1 MLVRKK
7 FMKNISKAVVLT
19 LMLGS
24 FSAQAR
30 GGHRGGNG
38 GNSIASHFSTIARNV
53 EMIWDDICVNEK
65 DPEGYCNYR
74 GDYAGLLQKDSASYV
89 LVKGEKDPNQVK
101 AYDGE
106 IREAIN
112 FTDPSNQIIVNE
124 EAWKDMETD
133 PKVYS
138 RRIGLVLHEYLTFIG
153 LDGSDHYDFSSAIF
167 GMLVRK
173 GYDLNKLTRIEGLP
187 SPCSISIEGNT
198 NSDIYERFKVGLI
211 KKGYIVKTSREE
223 TRYKV
228 NLSSACADRT
238 ATNSCALH
246 AQVDDTYTD
255 STSFNEMVID
265 TAVFSKRSKV
275 FKKLS
280 DKILKK
286 FPTRKCT
293 TIVK

>member
-1 MLVRKK
+1 
-7 FMKNISKAVVLT
+7 MKNISKAVVLT
-19 LMLGS
+19 LVLGS

-74 GDYAGLLQKDSASYV
+74 SDFAGLLTKDSAGYV
-89 LVKGEKDPNQVK
+89 LVKGEKDPKKVT

-106 IREAIN
+106 VREAIN
-112 FTDPSNQIIVNE
+112 YKNPNEIIVNE
-124 EAWKDMETD
+124 QAWKDMETD
-133 PKVYS
+133 PTVYS

-187 SPCSISIEGNT
+187 SPCSISINANA
-198 NSDIYERFKVGLI
+198 NSDVYERFKVGLI
-211 KKGYIVKTSREE
+211 KKGYIVKASTEE

-228 NLSSACADRT
+228 NLTSKCADKT
-238 ATNSCALH
+238 ATNSCAVH
-246 AQVDDTYTD
+246 AQVNDNYTD
-255 STSFNEMVID
+255 AISFNEMAIAS
-265 TAVFSKRSKV
+265 AVFSKRSKL
-275 FKKLS
+275 FNKLS
-280 DKILKK
+280 DKILNK
-286 FPTRKCT
+286 FPMRKCT
-293 TIVK
+293 SIVK

>member
-1 MLVRKK
+1 
-7 FMKNISKAVVLT
+7 MKNISRTVVAVVL
-19 LMLGS
+19 LAS
-24 FSAQAR
+24 ISVHAA
-30 GGHRGGNG
+30 GHRGGNG

-53 EMIWDDICVNEK
+53 EMVWDDICENEK
-65 DPEGYCNYR
+65 DPEGYCKYR
-74 GDYAGLLQKDSASYV
+74 GDFQGLLDRDSDGYV
-89 LVKGEKDPNQVK
+89 LVKSEKDPEKVK

-112 FTDPSNQIIVNE
+112 YKNPNEIIVNE

-167 GMLVRK
+167 GMLARK

-187 SPCSISIEGNT
+187 SPCSISINGNT
-198 NSDIYERFKVGLI
+198 NSNIYERFKVGLI
-211 KKGYIVKTSREE
+211 KKGYIVKTSKEE

-228 NLSSACADRT
+228 NLTSVCADRT

-246 AQVDDTYTD
+246 AQVGDHYTD
-255 STSFNEMVID
+255 SISFNEMAID
-265 TAVFSKRSKV
+265 SAVFSKRSKV
-275 FKKLS
+275 FNKLT

-286 FPTRKCT
+286 FPVRKCDS
-293 TIVK
+293 IVK

>member
-1 MLVRKK
+1 
-7 FMKNISKAVVLT
+7 MKNISKAVLLT
-19 LMLGS
+19 LALSS
-24 FSAQAR
+24 FSVHAR

-74 GDYAGLLQKDSASYV
+74 GDFTGLLEKDSASYV
-89 LVKGEKDPNQVK
+89 LVKGEKDAKKVT

-112 FTDPSNQIIVNE
+112 YKDPNEIIVSE
-124 EAWKDMETD
+124 QAWKDMETD

-187 SPCSISIEGNT
+187 SPCSITIDGNT
-198 NSDIYERFKVGLI
+198 NSDIYEKFKMGLI
-211 KKGYIVKTSREE
+211 KKG
-223 TRYKV
+223 
-228 NLSSACADRT
+228 
-238 ATNSCALH
+238 NSFL
-246 AQVDDTYTD
+246 
-255 STSFNEMVID
+255 
-265 TAVFSKRSKV
+265 
-275 FKKLS
+275 
-280 DKILKK
+280 
-286 FPTRKCT
+286 
-293 TIVK
+293 

>member
-1 MLVRKK
+1 
-7 FMKNISKAVVLT
+7 MKNISRILVGT
-19 LMLGS
+19 LILGS
-24 FSAQAR
+24 VSTYAR

-53 EMIWDDICVNEK
+53 QMIWDDICINEK
-65 DPEGYCNYR
+65 DPEGFCNYKD
-74 GDYAGLLQKDSASYV
+74 DYAGLLYKDSATYV
-89 LVKGEKDPNQVK
+89 LVKGEKDPEKVK

-112 FTDPSNQIIVNE
+112 YKDPNEIIVNE

-133 PKVYS
+133 PNVYS

-187 SPCSISIEGNT
+187 SPCSISIVGNA

-211 KKGYIVKTSREE
+211 KKGYLVKNSTEE

-228 NLSSACADRT
+228 SLNAQCADKST
-238 ATNSCALH
+238 SNACALH
-246 AQVDDTYTD
+246 VEANDNYTG
-255 STSFNEMVID
+255 SVSFNEMAID
-265 TAVFSKRSKV
+265 SAMFSKRYKIYN
-275 FKKLS
+275 KLT
-280 DKILKK
+280 DKILGK
-286 FPTRKCT
+286 FPTRICKN
-293 TIVK
+293 IVD